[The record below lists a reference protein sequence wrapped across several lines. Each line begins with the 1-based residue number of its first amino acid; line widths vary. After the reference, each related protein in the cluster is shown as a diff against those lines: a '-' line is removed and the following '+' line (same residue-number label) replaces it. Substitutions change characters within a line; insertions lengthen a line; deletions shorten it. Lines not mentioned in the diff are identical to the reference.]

1 MKGTIQSSY
10 KLYFKRKEDISL
22 KHQRENKAEG
32 KSEVTE
38 NDSKKSFETDPTLK
52 ELGFTLKD
60 KCSRLRQEETK
71 YSDDGILNSVHPLSS
86 LMNISFY
93 ADVIKEAP
101 ELQIDFKDSLAK
113 IATTFNRVF
122 INLKDHE
129 NANHQ
134 ISELLV
140 ENFFLVARTLALAI
154 EARDPYTGGHSDRVF
169 RISAEIGRRCN
180 LSPLEQM
187 YLEGGA
193 LLHDVGKIAIRDG
206 VLLKP
211 GPLTDMEYKEM
222 QLHTIFGAQIVKR
235 LSCLQGCVD
244 VVLLHHERIDGYG
257 YPYGLKG
264 NEIPLAARITSVV
277 DAYDAMTTN
286 RIYRKALSHEQG
298 IEEIIRNSGTQFDS
312 EIVKVFVKWWEENF
326 QTASITKKEIHR

>member
-1 MKGTIQSSY
+1 LRHQS
-10 KLYFKRKEDISL
+10 
-22 KHQRENKAEG
+22 ENRAEG
-32 KSEVTE
+32 KSEATE
-38 NDSKKSFETDPTLK
+38 SDSKKSFEIDPTLK
-52 ELGFTLKD
+52 ELGHTLKD
-60 KCSRLRQEETK
+60 KCSKLRKEEVK
-71 YSDDGILNSVHPLSS
+71 YSDEGILTGDHPSLN
-86 LMNISFY
+86 LMNPSFY
-93 ADVIKEAP
+93 ADVIKDAP
-101 ELQIDFKDSLAK
+101 ELQIDFKGSLTK

-122 INLKDHE
+122 VNLKDHE
-129 NANHQ
+129 KANHEVN
-134 ISELLV
+134 ELLV
-140 ENFFLVARTLALAI
+140 ENFFLVAKTLALAI

-169 RISAEIGRRCN
+169 QMATEIGRRCN
-180 LSPLEQM
+180 LKPLEQM

-211 GPLTDMEYKEM
+211 GPLTDLEYKEM
-222 QLHTIFGAQIVKR
+222 QLHTIFGAQIIKR

-244 VVLLHHERIDGYG
+244 VVLLHHERMDGYG

-298 IEEIIRNSGTQFDS
+298 IEEIIRNSGTQFDP
-312 EIVKVFVKWWEENF
+312 EIVKVFVKWWEEKF
-326 QTASITKKEIHR
+326 QNTSAKRKAIYRS